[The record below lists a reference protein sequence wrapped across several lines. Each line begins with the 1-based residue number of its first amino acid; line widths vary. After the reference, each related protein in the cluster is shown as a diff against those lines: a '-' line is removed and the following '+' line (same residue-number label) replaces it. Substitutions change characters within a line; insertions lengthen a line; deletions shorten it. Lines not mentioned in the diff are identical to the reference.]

1 MDPDYPPPDP
11 ASSSPSG
18 ENEAAPEAVGAPPPP
33 ETVSAPPPPETDRRP
48 RASRRTRLLVA
59 AVAVVVALAATGT
72 WLVTRAGSAGSHR
85 SAPGL
90 ESLLD
95 LASLGEELTAL
106 PIGDD
111 GATAMEVGSLQILRL
126 ALPTGEA
133 IVAADTA
140 SSSPYPLWLAPV
152 PTADTGADLRCHVVE
167 EVLRCG
173 DLLALDLDTG
183 TNQMTSSEAVT
194 VRDPQ
199 AQASPAAGLT
209 VGTDAGAPADDA
221 AIPESATS
229 TSQAATPSTDPTPQT
244 APQAS
249 SWTRLTE
256 TPSEDVPLAVDAQGV
271 LTATG
276 TQVAGLTLEGSAP
289 VWAAK
294 VEVPHRLGGL
304 ALPVTREVWV
314 VCDGLGLS
322 VVDGSELV
330 WQRDLPEGSAALNG
344 TAQERAP
351 RLLVD
356 PGAIVL
362 TEPEGVVAV
371 DPLTGAVL
379 WQTTTPVTSWAPSAQ
394 TIVVLN
400 GATVSVLS
408 FEDVTAPATALPTA
422 APRSPEETLDLEWL
436 KNTTLEV
443 PSLCT
448 AAASETGTA
457 AFVDGVATGPSFG
470 GAAAA
475 TATMKEVRPG
485 VFDGQP
491 VALVVMT
498 CYGGGNTAFDT
509 LAAYSQAGELLGEV
523 DLVISD
529 DIGHTPDLVIEDLLA
544 VGNTVVFTVPS
555 IQVAGD
561 TACHACPGS
570 AQATVTAQWDR
581 ESLGVADVLYTL
593 PSGSLRVP
601 STSDVQVAYDAIASG
616 DRSAAEE
623 FMSPDLAAHL
633 DSRVGVPGSPET
645 VRSIQFPAGGTV
657 VSCALASPGGLHGP
671 SFSVPGVP
679 SGYGSVEP
687 GAVICPNTSD
697 DPAYPWLQAQQNQYG
712 EETYASWLVLSA
724 DEDGGF
730 RVTAFG

>member
-1 MDPDYPPPDP
+1 M
-11 ASSSPSG
+11 
-18 ENEAAPEAVGAPPPP
+18 
-33 ETVSAPPPPETDRRP
+33 
-48 RASRRTRLLVA
+48 
-59 AVAVVVALAATGT
+59 VVVLAATGT

-111 GATAMEVGSLQILRL
+111 GATALEVDSLRILRL

-140 SSSPYPLWLAPV
+140 SSSPYPRWLAPV
-152 PTADTGADLRCHVVE
+152 PAADTGTDLRCHVDQ

-183 TNQMTSSEAVT
+183 MNQITSPEAVT

-199 AQASPAAGLT
+199 TQASPAADLT
-209 VGTDAGAPADDA
+209 VDTDADVPADDA
-221 AIPESATS
+221 ASPESTTS
-229 TSQAATPSTDPTPQT
+229 AGGAVTPSTGPTPQT

-256 TPSEDVPLAVDAQGV
+256 TPSEDVPLAVDAQGA
-271 LTATG
+271 LTAEG
-276 TQVAGLTLEGSAP
+276 AQVAGLTLEGSAP
-289 VWAAK
+289 VWAATI
-294 VEVPHRLGGL
+294 EVPHRLGGL

-314 VCDGLGLS
+314 VCDGVGLS

-330 WQRDLPEGSAALNG
+330 WQRDLPEGAAALNG
-344 TAQERAP
+344 TAQETAP
-351 RLLVD
+351 RLLVG

-362 TEPEGVVAV
+362 AEPEGVVAV
-371 DPLTGAVL
+371 DPLKGTVL
-379 WQTTTPVTSWAPSAQ
+379 WQTATPVTSWAPSAQ

-408 FEDVTAPATALPTA
+408 FDDVSSPATTLPTA
-422 APRSPEETLDLEWL
+422 VPRSPEETLDLEGL
-436 KNTTLEV
+436 KNATLEV
-443 PSLCT
+443 PGLCAT
-448 AAASETGTA
+448 AASEAGTA
-457 AFVDGVATGPSFG
+457 AFVDGVATGQPL

-485 VFDGQP
+485 VFDGRP
-491 VALVVMT
+491 VALVVLT
-498 CYGGGNTAFDT
+498 CYEGGNTTFDV
-509 LAAYSQAGELLGEV
+509 LAAYSQAGELLGSV
-523 DLVISD
+523 DLATSD
-529 DIGHTPDLVIEDLLA
+529 DIGLTPDLVIEDLLA
-544 VGNTVVFTVPS
+544 VGDTVVFTVPS
-555 IQVAGD
+555 IQVVGD
-561 TACHACPGS
+561 TVCHACPGS
-570 AQATVTAQWDR
+570 AQATVTAQWDG
-581 ESLGVADVLYTL
+581 ESLGVTDVLYTL

-601 STSDVQVAYDAIASG
+601 STSEVQAAYEAIASG
-616 DRSAAEE
+616 DKSAAEE
-623 FMSPDLAAHL
+623 YMSPDVAAQL
-633 DSRVGVPGSPET
+633 DSPMGGPGTTET
-645 VRSIQFPAGGTV
+645 LRSVQFPEGGTV
-657 VSCALASPGGLHGP
+657 VSCALASPGGTAP
-671 SFSVPGVP
+671 SSSFSVPGVT

-687 GAVICPNTSD
+687 GAVICPTTTD

-724 DEDGGF
+724 DEAGGF
-730 RVTAFG
+730 RVTAFGRAFG